1 MVDVESKAKPS
12 RTGENRP
19 RFFRPAPPLLSL
31 LDHPLLPATHIIQ
44 RINIPIKRH
53 LRLDAPHD
61 KSVCVSR
68 GLSSCSKSSTRPG
81 GRLFFKCHAGWQYCN
96 MKQVDRRGRDSGR
109 SNADIVASSDYGSE
123 LCDCMR
129 HGCFISAVYVLSRD
143 TSGSDSEQTLR
154 GGIPDLKA
162 TYSSSGRVTCPLR
175 SNLRGVTTFP
185 INVRTAGSPAR
196 DASIPC
202 IVLCDVHAG
211 EGSRHCGVLR
221 FTDIEPVLTTA

>member
-68 GLSSCSKSSTRPG
+68 GLSSCSKSSTGPG
-81 GRLFFKCHAGWQYCN
+81 GRLFLKCHAGWQYCN

-109 SNADIVASSDYGSE
+109 SNADIVVSSFVGLRERALRLYASRLLYFSRLVYPTSKRRTTRRAE
-123 LCDCMR
+123 LPVP
-129 HGCFISAVYVLSRD
+129 FV
-143 TSGSDSEQTLR
+143 
-154 GGIPDLKA
+154 P
-162 TYSSSGRVTCPLR
+162 
-175 SNLRGVTTFP
+175 
-185 INVRTAGSPAR
+185 NVRTAGSPAR